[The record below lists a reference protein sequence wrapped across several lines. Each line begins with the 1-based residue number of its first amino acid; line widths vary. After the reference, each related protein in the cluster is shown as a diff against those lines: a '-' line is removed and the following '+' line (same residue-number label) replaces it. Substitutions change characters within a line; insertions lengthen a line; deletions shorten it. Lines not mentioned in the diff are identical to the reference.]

1 MPQSATLELA
11 REAFRQRR
19 WSAAYEG
26 LAAAGGESA
35 LEPADA
41 DRLATAAY
49 LLARDT
55 EATAG
60 WAQAFHG
67 YVASGQPAAAA
78 RCGFWL
84 SLTPLLRGE
93 FAQSAGWLA
102 RAERLLDDADPDCAE
117 RARLLVVRGLQA
129 MGGGDARGAGALFDE
144 ALALAE
150 RCRDADSRAFAL
162 LGRGQTHLQMRE
174 NSSGV
179 AALDEAMVGVANGEV
194 SPIAAGIV
202 YCAVILACQQI
213 LDLRRAREWTLALAD
228 WCAAQ
233 PELVTFRGKC
243 LVHRS
248 EVLQLDGDW
257 TAALGEAKR
266 ACEQHADGGQG
277 GGRAFYQHAELLR
290 LTGRYG
296 AAEQMYREA
305 GLRGCDP
312 QPGLSLLRLAQGD
325 LTAAQAAISRLCA
338 EDGPSR
344 GARVGVLAACIEI
357 QLAAGNVAAAR
368 ERADELAALADTT
381 DVPVVRAAAAEANG
395 AVLLAEGNAAA
406 ALAELRGAWT
416 TWQSQDAAYPSA
428 RVRVLIGL
436 ACRQLGDGDT
446 AAIHF
451 DAARTVFERLG
462 AAADVERLER
472 ATAGR
477 AADDRHPLTD
487 RELEVLALVAS
498 GRKNRE
504 IAADLAISEHTVAR
518 HLSNIFTKL
527 DVTSRTAATAF
538 ALERGL
544 V

>member
-1 MPQSATLELA
+1 MDPSATLEAA

-19 WSAAYEG
+19 WSAAYSG
-26 LAAAGGESA
+26 LQAAGPECA

-67 YVASGQPAAAA
+67 YVASGQPARAA

-102 RAERLLDDADPDCAE
+102 RAERLLEEAAAECAE
-117 RARLLVVRGLQA
+117 RGCLLVVRGLHA
-129 MGGGDARGAGALFDE
+129 MGGGDARGASALFDE
-144 ALALAE
+144 ALARAA
-150 RCRDADSRAFAL
+150 RHKDADSRAFAL
-162 LGRGQTHLQMRE
+162 LGRGQTCIQTQQHAD
-174 NSSGV
+174 GV
-179 AALDEAMVGVANGEV
+179 AALDEAMVSVANGEV
-194 SPIAAGIV
+194 SPIAAGII

-233 PELVTFRGKC
+233 PELVSFRGQC

-257 TAALGEAKR
+257 TAALTEAQR
-266 ACEQHADGGQG
+266 ACAQHSDSSDG
-277 GGRAFYQHAELLR
+277 GGRAYYQHAELLR
-290 LTGRYG
+290 LTGRY
-296 AAEQMYREA
+296 AEAEQTYREA
-305 GLRGCDP
+305 GMRGCDP

-325 LTAAQAAISRLCA
+325 VPAAQAAMSRLCA
-338 EDGPSR
+338 EGGPGNAS
-344 GARVGVLAACIEI
+344 RVGVLSACVEI
-357 QLAAGNVAAAR
+357 MLAASDVRAAR
-368 ERADELAALADTT
+368 KAAEELAVFAGKTEI
-381 DVPVVRAAAAEANG
+381 PVVRAAAAEANG
-395 AVLLAEGNAAA
+395 AVRLAEGDAAA
-406 ALAELRGAWT
+406 AVADLRVAWT
-416 TWQSQDAAYPSA
+416 TWQSQNAAYPSA
-428 RVRVLIGL
+428 RVRVLL
-436 ACRQLGDGDT
+436 ASACRRLGDEDT

-451 DAARTVFERLG
+451 DAARAVFQRLG
-462 AAADVERLER
+462 ATPDLDRLER
-472 ATAGR
+472 AATSGSTDAG
-477 AADDRHPLTD
+477 HPLTE

-504 IAADLAISEHTVAR
+504 IAVDLAISEHTVAR